1 MEKFLPS
8 LCSAHRT
15 DEVQA
20 NLLTDSCVL
29 WKDNAPPLFT
39 LTEAV
44 IGQEL
49 RQHSSAPHIVP
60 IHDLRCILGAK
71 VMCL

>member
-1 MEKFLPS
+1 MEKFLLS
-8 LCSAHRT
+8 LCAAHRT
-15 DEVQA
+15 GEVQA

-39 LTEAV
+39 LAEAV

-49 RQHSSAPHIVP
+49 RQHSSAPHIAP

-71 VMCL
+71 VMRL